1 MAASFYHDDP
11 WRRLPAEMLAALLLT
26 LLALIL
32 FYEFLTANNYT
43 LPAPKPVE
51 MHIIVL
57 SPTPAPV
64 PAPPPAAPAAPEKTL
79 PPQRQ
84 VQPVTPPAP
93 LQRRKE
99 ALPQETRRA
108 AEATPVYPAPPK
120 ARPAPPP
127 PSEQAQAVPEPAA
140 PAAPVITS
148 PRAQAPEA
156 APPAATAPLTAAEQQ
171 MIAARRKKMAEEIYG
186 PGGHGPA
193 GDDER
198 QRSGEN
204 RAYAPPLSPEE
215 WKALDEMFFV
225 GSPDFIQTL
234 AGVAP
239 FRAAMSPR
247 APPLTREQWA
257 ALDRIYHVGGY
268 ERYQE
273 YRERLARISRPGSL
287 ATLADLTPDE
297 RHLILASRGVLPLSH
312 GPALHMSY
320 KLTLID
326 GDRMPAYNRRGSPPV
341 VLYEVTPEL
350 PEALLKPPAQ
360 WNAVVRLQIDRLA
373 STKVELTGSTGNDT
387 VDRGILEALH
397 NWRFRSAFYSIQ
409 LPMASTDELWISL
422 VVK

>member
-1 MAASFYHDDP
+1 MAASFYRDDP
-11 WRRLPAEMLAALLLT
+11 WRRLPVEVPAALLLT
-26 LLALIL
+26 LFALVL
-32 FYEFLTANNYT
+32 FFEFLTANNYT

-51 MHIIVL
+51 MHIVVL
-57 SPTPAPV
+57 PPTPAP
-64 PAPPPAAPAAPEKTL
+64 APPTPAPAAPAETL

-93 LQRRKE
+93 LQPRKE
-99 ALPQETRRA
+99 AVPQETQRP
-108 AEATPVYPAPPK
+108 AEAAPVYPAPPK
-120 ARPAPPP
+120 AKPAPPP
-127 PSEQAQAVPEPAA
+127 SEHAQAVPKPVAPVA
-140 PAAPVITS
+140 PAITL

-156 APPAATAPLTAAEQQ
+156 VPPAATAPLTAAEQQ
-171 MIAARRKKMAEEIYG
+171 MIAARRKKMAEELYR

-198 QRSGEN
+198 QRRGEN
-204 RAYAPPLSPEE
+204 QGYAPPLSPEE

-225 GSPDFIQTL
+225 GSMDFVQTL
-234 AGVAP
+234 AGIAP
-239 FRAAMSPR
+239 FRAALSPR

-257 ALDRIYHVGGY
+257 ALDRVYHVGGY

-297 RHLILASRGVLPLSH
+297 RHLILASRGVLPLNH
-312 GPALHMSY
+312 GPTLHMSY
-320 KLTLID
+320 KLKLID

-387 VDRGILEALH
+387 VDRAILEALR

-409 LPMASTDELWISL
+409 LPMASTDELRISL